1 MTWQTLYPNSKLAVS
16 EDTSCKLHFISCSG
30 APYVTFSSA
39 DQVLLAELKGTRRHY
54 AVKCLKKDVVLEDDD
69 VECTLIERRVLALG
83 TQHPFLCNLFCTF
96 QSQQSGRFDQDRA
109 RFYAAE
115 IVCALKFLHKK
126 GIVYRDLKLDN
137 LCIDCEGHV
146 RIIDFGMCKLKVY
159 RSQPRAFCGTPEYM
173 APEVGA
179 QCKTDFGMCKCG
191 LADAQKTSTF
201 CGTPDYIAPE
211 IIKGQHYNQSVDWWS
226 FGILTYEMLIGQS
239 PFNGTDEDELFWSV
253 CNEEAYYPRF
263 LSREAKSL
271 LVLKSLAD
279 VSNFDSD
286 FTMEKPVL
294 TPIDPQILASM
305 DQEQFKG
312 FTYTN
317 PAMTD

>member
-1 MTWQTLYPNSKLAVS
+1 M
-16 EDTSCKLHFISCSG
+16 E
-30 APYVTFSSA
+30 
-39 DQVLLAELKGTRRHY
+39 
-54 AVKCLKKDVVLEDDD
+54 
-69 VECTLIERRVLALG
+69 
-83 TQHPFLCNLFCTF
+83 FLNGGDLMFHI
-96 QSQQSGRFDQDRA
+96 QQSGRFDQDRA

-137 LCIDCEGHV
+137 LCIDSEGHV

-159 RSQPRAFCGTPEYM
+159 RKQPRAFCGTPEYM
-173 APEVGA
+173 APEIIR
-179 QCKTDFGMCKCG
+179 G
-191 LADAQKTSTF
+191 L
-201 CGTPDYIAPE
+201 
-211 IIKGQHYNQSVDWWS
+211 HYNQSVDWWS

-263 LSREAKSL
+263 LSREAKSM
-271 LVLKSLAD
+271 LVLLLDKNPEKRLGMAGCSAGDVCDQPFFRPINWEKLEKKEVEPPFKPKLKSTAD

-294 TPIDPQILASM
+294 TPVDPQILASM

-312 FTYTN
+312 FSYTN